1 MSTAAHPAGS
11 SAHLVQVLAMYV
23 DTASAQAAAPEVE
36 AAPGVR
42 WVRVLKPQAIL
53 RSVSARATQPAIAPI
68 RVHEPAYVQRVA
80 DHARAQRAGLLVDWE
95 GADTADVARTLRQS
109 GALIAFVAGTQGVCE
124 LALPG
129 QAHPAP
135 TAREWRHAA

>member
-1 MSTAAHPAGS
+1 
-11 SAHLVQVLAMYV
+11 MYV

-95 GADTADVARTLRQS
+95 GADTAAVARTLRQS

-129 QAHPAP
+129 QAQPAP